1 LGLRA
6 AACPRSG
13 QREYRID
20 MDYLD
25 VVQLHDI
32 EIIRARRSEAV
43 FEAFADP
50 RGVGWLLSGGVLVE
64 FGLERSHG
72 LAAGHQVGKFYRG
85 PLALGEVVSLHPVD

>member
-6 AACPRSG
+6 AACPGSG
-13 QREYRID
+13 QPEDRID
-20 MDYLD
+20 MDELD

-32 EIIRARRSEAV
+32 EFVHAQRSEAV
-43 FEAFADP
+43 FEALAAA
-50 RGVGWLLSGGVLVE
+50 RWLLSGGVLVE
-64 FGLERSHG
+64 FGLERGHG